1 MKIAPTSG
9 HSLFLVSRAAS
20 CKAFPKRNG
29 TTASSLQ
36 AIFSNFSKIIVN
48 VISRDP
54 VSDLQGLSDQVSM
67 RYIMFS
73 RKPDYS
79 YFFCRFK
86 LQDNVR
92 IQHVL

>member
-36 AIFSNFSKIIVN
+36 AIFSNFSKIIED
-48 VISRDP
+48 VI
-54 VSDLQGLSDQVSM
+54 L
-67 RYIMFS
+67 
-73 RKPDYS
+73 RKLDYS
-79 YFFCRFK
+79 YLKFFVVDLSCKTMSEFNMFYEK
-86 LQDNVR
+86 L
-92 IQHVL
+92 LLS